1 MLYNVWKDDKAK
13 QGERRSPD
21 SNQNRAPNAKVE
33 NDVPV
38 GDLGS
43 GSDYS
48 VFIQHLGIP
57 SADMTSSG
65 PYGVYH
71 SAFDNFNWFK
81 KFGDPTFVYEQER
94 ARLLGLE
101 ALHMASADVLPYDYE
116 LYGREIGA
124 YIDTAKNKATQR
136 QTA

>member
-1 MLYNVWKDDKAK
+1 MF
-13 QGERRSPD
+13 
-21 SNQNRAPNAKVE
+21 
-33 NDVPV
+33 PV

-57 SADMTSSG
+57 STDMTSSG

-81 KFGDPTFVYEQER
+81 KFADPTFVYEQEM
-94 ARLLGLE
+94 ARVFGIE
-101 ALHMASADVLPYDYE
+101 ALHMSA
-116 LYGREIGA
+116 GRRA
-124 YIDTAKNKATQR
+124 AL
-136 QTA
+136 